1 MKKSLVSVINAS
13 MYRRGIIP
21 RIWEFLRNYLVA
33 FLLIGTFGWTMLE
46 VYVTGTAPVPQQP
59 PEGYTTERLTATLQ
73 WNKGSREG
81 DIHLQVSVDDPTFE
95 EPMLD
100 LEVRGTTHNLS
111 KLEPGRTYYWR
122 LVREDES
129 SAIAT
134 FKTSKYAVS
143 F

>member
-33 FLLIGTFGWTMLE
+33 FLLIGTFGWTMIE
-46 VYVTGTAPVPQQP
+46 VYVTGTVPVPQQP

-73 WNKGSREG
+73 WNKGNREG
-81 DIHLQVSVDDPTFE
+81 AIHLQVSVDDPTFE

-100 LEVRGTTHNLS
+100 LEVSGTTHNLS